1 MTNQA
6 FEEYLIVHV
15 WIFIVFR
22 CIICFETTVLIIKL
36 SVILFL
42 SHINI
47 SIFPKLHIL
56 AQFGPL
62 YCIVL
67 YCIDIL
73 MYYTAVS

>member
-1 MTNQA
+1 MFVQS
-6 FEEYLIVHV
+6 FDHK
-15 WIFIVFR
+15 
-22 CIICFETTVLIIKL
+22 IKH
-36 SVILFL
+36 VILLL

-47 SIFPKLHIL
+47 SIFPKLHIF

-73 MYYTAVS
+73 MYYTAVSYKPKKPDV